1 MKTKAKTFH
10 ILVWSMLTLAGFN
23 LLAAKEPLYDGL
35 GSYSRKVTTDLAEA
49 QRYFDQGLGFLHG
62 FNHRAAIRA
71 FQQAAEIDPECAM
84 AHWGVAFACGP
95 HINSMAV
102 PPPAAEL
109 AWKELGLAQKNA
121 GNASPVE
128 QALIGALGKRY
139 ANPQP
144 EDRSGLDRAYA
155 EAMRGVW
162 KEYPKD
168 PDVGAL
174 FAEAMMDLRPWDQW
188 TPDGKPQPGTDEIIA
203 TLDAVLKLNPNHPL
217 ANHLYIHA
225 VEASPNPERAIA
237 SADRLRNLQP
247 GLAHNVHMPSHID
260 IRTGQWLKAVDTNA
274 KAVEADQRYRKIFGP
289 PKGFL
294 NVYVAHNRHM
304 LAYAAMMT
312 GQRDLAMKHI
322 RAMVAEIPTDFLN
335 ENALQSEGNIAMP
348 LEVMVRFGLW
358 DEILAEPDKYSDKT
372 WFTRAFHHAARA
384 IAYAAKGDTVNARRA
399 QNVFVE
405 RAKLVPKE
413 DFVSNNSCEAL
424 LALIIPMVEGEI
436 LIAEGKIDSGIEQLR
451 AAIQKEDM
459 LKYDEPPGWLIP
471 VRHSLG
477 AVLMK
482 QQRFAEAERV
492 YRDDLARLPENGW
505 SLRGLAESLR
515 EQKKN
520 EDEVAQTEAK
530 FKKVWAKADLTIATS
545 CLCQPQA

>member
-1 MKTKAKTFH
+1 MRATTKLLH
-10 ILVWSMLTLAGFN
+10 IVIWLALTLAGFN
-23 LLAAKEPLYDGL
+23 LRAAKEPLYDGL
-35 GSYSRKVTTDLAEA
+35 GSYTRKITTDSREA
-49 QRYFDQGLGFLHG
+49 QRYFNQGLAFLHG
-62 FNHRAAIRA
+62 FNHRAAIRS
-71 FQQAAEIDPECAM
+71 FQQAAEIDPACAM
-84 AHWGVAFACGP
+84 THWGVALACGP
-95 HINSMAV
+95 HINSIAV
-102 PPPAAEL
+102 PLPAAEL
-109 AWKELGLAQKNA
+109 AWKQLGLAQKNA

-128 QALIGALGKRY
+128 RALIGALAKRY
-139 ANPQP
+139 ADPQP

-155 EAMRGVW
+155 DAMREVW
-162 KEYPKD
+162 KKYPKD

-174 FAEAMMDLRPWDQW
+174 FAEAVMNLRPWDQW

-203 TLDAVLKLNPNHPL
+203 TLHAVLTLNPNHPL

-225 VEASPNPERAIA
+225 VEASPNPERAMA
-237 SADRLRNLQP
+237 AADRLRNLQP

-274 KAVEADQRYRKIFGP
+274 KAVEADQRYRKIFGQ

-294 NVYVAHNRHM
+294 NVYIAHNRHM

-322 RAMVAEIPTDFLN
+322 RAMVAEMPSEFLT
-335 ENALQSEGNIAMP
+335 ENALQAEGNVAMP

-358 DEILAEPDKYSDKT
+358 DDILAEPERYTDKM

-384 IAYAAKGDTVNARRA
+384 IAYAAKGDTASARNA
-399 QNVFVE
+399 QSVFVE

-413 DFVSNNSCEAL
+413 DFLGNNSCEAL
-424 LALIIPMVEGEI
+424 LAVAIPMVEGEI

-451 AAIQKEDM
+451 AAIQMEDA

-482 QQRFAEAERV
+482 QQHFAEAEQV

-505 SLRGLAESLR
+505 SLLGLAESLR
-515 EQKKN
+515 KQKKN
-520 EDEVAQTEAK
+520 ADEIAQTQAQFE
-530 FKKVWAKADLTIATS
+530 KVWAKADLTITTS

>member
-10 ILVWSMLTLAGFN
+10 IIVWSMLALAGCN
-23 LLAAKEPLYDGL
+23 VLAAKEPLYDGL
-35 GSYSRKVTTDLAEA
+35 GSHSRKITTDTAEA

-71 FQQAAEIDPECAM
+71 FQQAAELDPECAM
-84 AHWGVAFACGP
+84 AHWGVALACGP
-95 HINSMAV
+95 HINAMAV
-102 PPPAAEL
+102 PPREAEL

-128 QALIGALGKRY
+128 RALIDALAKRY

-144 EDRSGLDRAYA
+144 EDRSGLDRGYA
-155 EAMRGVW
+155 DAMREVW
-162 KEYPKD
+162 KKYPKD
-168 PDVGAL
+168 AEVGAL
-174 FAEAMMDLRPWDQW
+174 FAEAMMNLRPWDQW
-188 TPDGKPQPGTDEIIA
+188 TADGKPQPGTDEIIA
-203 TLDAVLKLNPNHPL
+203 TLDAVLELNPNHPL

-225 VEASPNPERAIA
+225 VEASPNPERAMA
-237 SADRLRNLQP
+237 AADRLRALQP

-260 IRTGQWLKAVDTNA
+260 IRTGQWLKAVDTNE
-274 KAVEADQRYRKIFGP
+274 KAVEADKRHRKVFGP
-289 PKGFL
+289 AKGFL
-294 NVYVAHNRHM
+294 NVYIAHNRAM

-322 RAMVAEIPTDFLN
+322 RALVAEMPADFLK
-335 ENALQSEGNIAMP
+335 ENALTAEANVAMP
-348 LEVMVRFGLW
+348 LEVMVRFGMW
-358 DEILAEPDKYSDKT
+358 DEILAEPEKYTDSM

-384 IAYAAKGDTVNARRA
+384 IAYAAKGDTANARKA
-399 QNVFVE
+399 QSVFLE
-405 RAKLVPKE
+405 RAKLLPKE
-413 DFVSNNSCEAL
+413 DFLSNNSCEAL
-424 LALIIPMVEGEI
+424 LAIAMPMVEGEI

-451 AAIQKEDM
+451 AAIQKEDA
-459 LKYDEPPGWLIP
+459 LKYDEPPGWMIP

-482 QQRFAEAERV
+482 QQRFAEAEQV

-505 SLRGLAESLR
+505 SLLGLAESLR
-515 EQKKN
+515 KQKKN
-520 EDEVAQTEAK
+520 ADEVAQTQAK
-530 FKKVWAKADLTIATS
+530 FRKIWAKADLTITSS

>member
-1 MKTKAKTFH
+1 MKLKSKFQIGVCSTVA
-10 ILVWSMLTLAGFN
+10 LAMCDV
-23 LLAAKEPLYDGL
+23 LAAKEPLYEGL
-35 GSYSRKVTTDLAEA
+35 GSYSRKITTDSPEA
-49 QRYFDQGLGFLHG
+49 QRYFDQGLAFLHG

-71 FQQAAEIDPECAM
+71 FQQAAEIDPRCAM
-84 AHWGVAFACGP
+84 AHWGLALACGP
-95 HINSMAV
+95 HINLTVV

-109 AWKELGLAQKNA
+109 AWKELNLARKNA
-121 GNASPVE
+121 DYASPVE
-128 QALIGALGKRY
+128 RTLIDALGKRY

-144 EDRSGLDRAYA
+144 ADRSGLDRAYA
-155 EAMRGVW
+155 NAMRDVW
-162 KEYPKD
+162 RNFPND

-188 TPDGKPQPGTDEIIA
+188 TAQGKPQPGTDEILA

-217 ANHLYIHA
+217 ANHLYVHA
-225 VEASPNPERAIA
+225 VEASPNPQRAIA
-237 SADRLRNLQP
+237 AADRLRNLQP

-274 KAVEADQRYRKIFGP
+274 KAVEADQRYRKIFGQ

-294 NVYVAHNRHM
+294 NVYIAHNRHM

-322 RAMVAEIPTDFLN
+322 RAMVAEMPADFLK
-335 ENALQSEGNIAMP
+335 ENVLQAEGNVAMP

-358 DEILAEPDKYSDKT
+358 NDILTEPEKYTEKM

-384 IAYAAKGDTVNARRA
+384 IASAAKSSTTNARNEQRI
-399 QNVFVE
+399 FLE
-405 RAKLVPKE
+405 LTRLVPKE
-413 DFVSNNSCEAL
+413 TSLGNNSCEAIL
-424 LALIIPMVEGEI
+424 GVVTPMVEGEI
-436 LIAEGKIDSGIEQLR
+436 LVAEGQVDRGIEELR
-451 AAIQKEDM
+451 AAIQQEDA

-482 QQRFAEAERV
+482 QQRFAEAEQV
-492 YRDDLARLPENGW
+492 YREDLARLPDNGW
-505 SLRGLAESLR
+505 SLFGLAETLR
-515 EQKKN
+515 RQSKN
-520 EDEVAQTEAK
+520 ADEASETQAK
-530 FKKVWAKADLTIATS
+530 FEKVWAKADLKITTS
-545 CLCQPQA
+545 CLCQPQS

>member
-10 ILVWSMLTLAGFN
+10 IIVWSMLTLAGFN
-23 LLAAKEPLYDGL
+23 LFAAKEPLYDGL
-35 GSYSRKVTTDLAEA
+35 GSYSRKVTTDSAEA

-71 FQQAAEIDPECAM
+71 FQQAAELDPECAM
-84 AHWGVAFACGP
+84 AHWGVALACGP

-109 AWKELGLAQKNA
+109 AWKELELAEKNA

-128 QALIGALGKRY
+128 RALIGALAKRY

-155 EAMRGVW
+155 DAMREVW
-162 KEYPKD
+162 KKYPKD
-168 PDVGAL
+168 PDVGAF
-174 FAEAMMDLRPWDQW
+174 FAEAMLNLRPWDQW

-237 SADRLRNLQP
+237 AADRLRNLQP

-274 KAVEADQRYRKIFGP
+274 KAVEADQRHRKIFGP
-289 PKGFL
+289 HKGFL

-312 GQRDLAMKHI
+312 GQRDLALKHI
-322 RAMVAEIPTDFLN
+322 RAMVAEMPADFLN
-335 ENALQSEGNIAMP
+335 ENAMQAEGNVAMP
-348 LEVMVRFGLW
+348 LEVLVRFGLW
-358 DEILAEPDKYSDKT
+358 DEILAEPERYTDKM
-372 WFTRAFHHAARA
+372 WFTRAFHYAARA
-384 IAYAAKGDTVNARRA
+384 IAYAAKGDTASARKA
-399 QNVFVE
+399 QSVFVE
-405 RAKLVPKE
+405 RAKHVPKE

-424 LALIIPMVEGEI
+424 LAVAIPMVEGEI
-436 LIAEGKIDSGIEQLR
+436 LIAEGNIDSGIEQLR
-451 AAIQKEDM
+451 AAIQKEDA

-482 QQRFAEAERV
+482 QQRFAEAEQV

-505 SLRGLAESLR
+505 SLLGLAESLR
-515 EQKKN
+515 KQKKN
-520 EDEVAQTEAK
+520 ADEVAQTQAK
-530 FKKVWAKADLTIATS
+530 FKKVWAKADLTITTS

>member
-10 ILVWSMLTLAGFN
+10 IIVWSMLALAGCN
-23 LLAAKEPLYDGL
+23 VLAAKEPLYDGL
-35 GSYSRKVTTDLAEA
+35 GSHSRKITTDTAEA

-71 FQQAAEIDPECAM
+71 FQQAAELDPECAM
-84 AHWGVAFACGP
+84 AHWGVALACGP
-95 HINSMAV
+95 HINAMAV
-102 PPPAAEL
+102 PPREAEL

-128 QALIGALGKRY
+128 RALIDALAKRY

-144 EDRSGLDRAYA
+144 EDRSGLDRGYA
-155 EAMRGVW
+155 DAMREVW
-162 KEYPKD
+162 KKYPKD
-168 PDVGAL
+168 AEVGAL
-174 FAEAMMDLRPWDQW
+174 FAEAMMNLRPWDQW
-188 TPDGKPQPGTDEIIA
+188 TADGKPQPGTDEIIA
-203 TLDAVLKLNPNHPL
+203 TLDAVLELNPNHPL

-225 VEASPNPERAIA
+225 VEASPNPERAMA
-237 SADRLRNLQP
+237 AADRLRALQP

-260 IRTGQWLKAVDTNA
+260 IRTGQWLKAVDTNE
-274 KAVEADQRYRKIFGP
+274 KAVEADKRHRKVFGP
-289 PKGFL
+289 AKGFL
-294 NVYVAHNRHM
+294 NVYIAHNRAM

-322 RAMVAEIPTDFLN
+322 RALVAEMPADFLK
-335 ENALQSEGNIAMP
+335 ENALTAEAHVAMP
-348 LEVMVRFGLW
+348 LEVMVRFGMW
-358 DEILAEPDKYSDKT
+358 DEILAEPEKYTDSM

-384 IAYAAKGDTVNARRA
+384 IAYAAKGDTANARKA
-399 QNVFVE
+399 QSVFLE
-405 RAKLVPKE
+405 RAKLLPKE
-413 DFVSNNSCEAL
+413 DFLSNNSCEAL
-424 LALIIPMVEGEI
+424 LAIAMPMVEGEI

-451 AAIQKEDM
+451 AAIQKEDA
-459 LKYDEPPGWLIP
+459 LKYDEPPGWMIP

-482 QQRFAEAERV
+482 QQRFAEAEQV

-505 SLRGLAESLR
+505 SLLGLAESLR
-515 EQKKN
+515 KQKKN
-520 EDEVAQTEAK
+520 ADEVTQTQAK
-530 FKKVWAKADLTIATS
+530 FRKIWAKADLTITSS

>member
-1 MKTKAKTFH
+1 MKLKSKFQIGVCSA
-10 ILVWSMLTLAGFN
+10 VALAMCDV
-23 LLAAKEPLYDGL
+23 LAAKEPLYDGL
-35 GSYSRKVTTDLAEA
+35 GSYSRKVTSDSPEA
-49 QRYFDQGLGFLHG
+49 QRYFDQGLAFLHG

-71 FQQAAEIDPECAM
+71 FQQAAEIDPRCAM
-84 AHWGVAFACGP
+84 AHWGLALACGP
-95 HINSMAV
+95 HINLTVV

-109 AWKELGLAQKNA
+109 AWKELNLARKNA
-121 GNASPVE
+121 DYASPVE
-128 QALIGALGKRY
+128 RTLIDALGKRY

-144 EDRSGLDRAYA
+144 ADRSGLDRAYA
-155 EAMRGVW
+155 NAMRDVW
-162 KEYPKD
+162 RNFPND

-188 TPDGKPQPGTDEIIA
+188 TAQGKPQPGTDEILA

-225 VEASPNPERAIA
+225 VEASPNPQRAIA
-237 SADRLRNLQP
+237 AADRLRNLQP

-294 NVYVAHNRHM
+294 NVYIAHNRHM

-322 RAMVAEIPTDFLN
+322 RAMVAEMPADFLK
-335 ENALQSEGNIAMP
+335 ENVLQAEGNVAMP

-358 DEILAEPDKYSDKT
+358 NDILTEPEKYTEKM

-384 IAYAAKGDTVNARRA
+384 IASAAKSSTTNARNEQRI
-399 QNVFVE
+399 FLE
-405 RAKLVPKE
+405 RSKLVPKE
-413 DFVSNNSCEAL
+413 ASLGNNGCEAIL
-424 LALIIPMVEGEI
+424 GVVTPMVEGEI
-436 LIAEGKIDSGIEQLR
+436 LVAEGQVDRGIEELR
-451 AAIQKEDM
+451 AAIQQEDA

-482 QQRFAEAERV
+482 QQRFAEAEQV
-492 YRDDLARLPENGW
+492 YREDLARLPDNGW
-505 SLRGLAESLR
+505 SLFGLAETLR
-515 EQKKN
+515 RQSKN
-520 EDEVAQTEAK
+520 ADEASETQAK
-530 FKKVWAKADLTIATS
+530 FEKVWAKADLKITTS
-545 CLCQPQA
+545 CLCQPQS

>member
-1 MKTKAKTFH
+1 MRATTKLLH
-10 ILVWSMLTLAGFN
+10 IVIWLALTLAGFN
-23 LLAAKEPLYDGL
+23 LRAAKEPLYDGL
-35 GSYSRKVTTDLAEA
+35 GSYTRKITTDSREA
-49 QRYFDQGLGFLHG
+49 QRYFNQGLAFLHG
-62 FNHRAAIRA
+62 FNHRAAIRS
-71 FQQAAEIDPECAM
+71 FQQAAEIDPACAM
-84 AHWGVAFACGP
+84 THWGVALACGP
-95 HINSMAV
+95 HINSIAV
-102 PPPAAEL
+102 PLPAAEL
-109 AWKELGLAQKNA
+109 AWKQLGLAQKNA

-128 QALIGALGKRY
+128 RALIGALAKRY
-139 ANPQP
+139 ADPQP

-155 EAMRGVW
+155 DAMREVW
-162 KEYPKD
+162 KKYPKD

-174 FAEAMMDLRPWDQW
+174 FAEAVMNLRPWDQW

-203 TLDAVLKLNPNHPL
+203 TLHAVLTLNPNHPL

-225 VEASPNPERAIA
+225 VEASPNPERAMA
-237 SADRLRNLQP
+237 AADRLRNLQP

-274 KAVEADQRYRKIFGP
+274 KAVEADQRYRKIFGQ

-294 NVYVAHNRHM
+294 NVYIAHNRHM

-322 RAMVAEIPTDFLN
+322 RAMVAEMPSEFLT
-335 ENALQSEGNIAMP
+335 ENALQAEGNVAMP

-358 DEILAEPDKYSDKT
+358 DDILAELERYTDKM

-384 IAYAAKGDTVNARRA
+384 IAYAAKGDTASARNA
-399 QNVFVE
+399 QSVFVE

-424 LALIIPMVEGEI
+424 LAVAIPMVEGEI

-451 AAIQKEDM
+451 AAIQKEDA

-482 QQRFAEAERV
+482 QQRFAEAEQV

-505 SLRGLAESLR
+505 SLLGLAETLR
-515 EQKKN
+515 KQKKN
-520 EDEVAQTEAK
+520 ADEVAQTQAQFE
-530 FKKVWAKADLTIATS
+530 KVWAKADLTITTS